1 MFECGVDIVRIDR
14 IAKSIQNPRF
24 LERVFSAE
32 EICVFAQK
40 NMPVQSIAAAFSAKE
55 AFSKALGTG
64 VRGFSL
70 PEVEVLHDA
79 LGKPYFR
86 LGGRAAARAAER
98 GLAFSLSLSHTDE
111 VAVAFVVAHTVTA
124 DVQPE
129 ARID

>member
-1 MFECGVDIVRIDR
+1 MFECGVDVVRIDR

-32 EICVFAQK
+32 EIEAFARK

-70 PEVEVLHDA
+70 PEVELLHDA

-86 LGGRAAARAAER
+86 PRGRAAAQAAEK

-111 VAVAFVVAHTVTA
+111 IAAAFVVAYPIPA
-124 DVQPE
+124 EKRPE
-129 ARID
+129 TPTD

>member
-1 MFECGVDIVRIDR
+1 MFECGVDVVRIDR

-32 EICVFAQK
+32 EIEVFARK
-40 NMPVQSIAAAFSAKE
+40 SMPVQSIAAAFSAKE

-70 PEVEVLHDA
+70 PEVEILHDA

-86 LGGRAAARAAER
+86 LRGRAAARAAEK

-111 VAVAFVVAHTVTA
+111 IAAAFVVAYSIPA
-124 DVQPE
+124 EKRPE
-129 ARID
+129 APTD